1 MELIQLDVKRTRQS
15 LDLFQ
20 TTKTENILSN
30 VLYIYSKKYWGN
42 MPYISGMNELVS
54 MIYICLYPYYF
65 STKEKINK
73 EKI

>member
-1 MELIQLDVKRTRQS
+1 
-15 LDLFQ
+15 
-20 TTKTENILSN
+20 
-30 VLYIYSKKYWGN
+30 

-73 EKI
+73 EKIYEYIK